1 METRAHYVAV
11 GAFVL
16 AMVFLGFAAVLW
28 LAGTQFAVNYDHYD
42 IFFKGPVT
50 GLTKGAAVDYNGIR
64 VGQVSEIEIDPNN
77 VEQIRVTVEIKSNV
91 VIKEDAAANVETNI
105 LSGVSYILITRGTQ
119 EAKNLTAHDG
129 QRYPVIRSRRS
140 TLASI
145 SARGPQLL
153 EKLDDI
159 LDHVEDLLNDHNR
172 EVIAATLEHVEKFTG
187 TLSAHTDDIGQMVA
201 EGKNT
206 LTALDKLSSDLDNS
220 YSMPDGVK
228 DQLIGMLKGLSRGQP
243 SDRADAAGDAA
254 RHPHLQPAHARRCR
268 QPCRRGP
275 PIHLGSVAAW
285 PRSSSAIR
293 PACCL
298 VTAAKGI
305 NRNDQETV
313 PPAAPRACLAGG
325 EPCRLRKAVH
335 RPAASALPAHRAR

>member
-16 AMVFLGFAAVLW
+16 ALVFLGFTAVLW
-28 LAGTQFAVNYDHYD
+28 LAGTQFAVDYDHYD

-50 GLTKGAAVDYNGIR
+50 GLSKGAAVDYNGIR

-77 VEQIRVTVEIKSNV
+77 VEQIRVTVEIKSSV

-105 LSGVSYILITRGTQ
+105 LSGVSYVLITRGTQ
-119 EAKNLTAHDG
+119 EAKKLTAHDG

-172 EVIAATLEHVEKFTG
+172 EIIAATLEHVEKFTG
-187 TLSAHTDDIGQMVA
+187 TLSAHSDDIGQLVA
-201 EGKNT
+201 EGKNA
-206 LTALDKLSSDLDNS
+206 LAALDKLSTDVDNS
-220 YSMPDGVK
+220 YTTPDGVK
-228 DQLIGMLKGLSRGQP
+228 DQLVGMLKGLNLASRQIE
-243 SDRADAAGDAA
+243 
-254 RHPHLQPAHARRCR
+254 LT
-268 QPCRRGP
+268 
-275 PIHLGSVAAW
+275 L
-285 PRSSSAIR
+285 
-293 PACCL
+293 
-298 VTAAKGI
+298 
-305 NRNDQETV
+305 QETRPGIRAFSQHTLV
-313 PPAAPRACLAGG
+313 DIDSLIGEARQFISGLSRLAAQFERDPT
-325 EPCRLRKAVH
+325 RLLFGDRREGYQPK
-335 RPAASALPAHRAR
+335 

>member
-16 AMVFLGFAAVLW
+16 ALVFLGFTAVLW

-42 IFFKGPVT
+42 IFFKGAVS
-50 GLTKGAAVDYNGIR
+50 GLSKGAAVDYNGIR

-119 EAKNLTAHDG
+119 EAKKLTAREG
-129 QRYPVIRSRRS
+129 QRYPVIRPRRS
-140 TLASI
+140 TFASI

-172 EVIAATLEHVEKFTG
+172 EVFAATLEHVEKVTG
-187 TLSAHTDDIGQMVA
+187 ALSAHSDDIGQMVA
-201 EGKNT
+201 EGKNA
-206 LTALDKLSSDLDNS
+206 LTAFDKLSTDVDNS
-220 YSMPDGVK
+220 YITPDGVK
-228 DQLIGMLKGLSRGQP
+228 DQLIGMLKGLNLASRQIE
-243 SDRADAAGDAA
+243 
-254 RHPHLQPAHARRCR
+254 LT
-268 QPCRRGP
+268 
-275 PIHLGSVAAW
+275 L
-285 PRSSSAIR
+285 
-293 PACCL
+293 
-298 VTAAKGI
+298 
-305 NRNDQETV
+305 QETRPGIRTFSQHTLV
-313 PPAAPRACLAGG
+313 DIDSLVGEVRQFISGLSRLAAQLERDPT
-325 EPCRLRKAVH
+325 RLLFGDRREGYQPK
-335 RPAASALPAHRAR
+335 

>member
-16 AMVFLGFAAVLW
+16 ALVFLGFTAVLW

-105 LSGVSYILITRGTQ
+105 LSGVSYIMITRGTQ

-187 TLSAHTDDIGQMVA
+187 TLSTHTDDIGQMVA
-201 EGKNT
+201 EGKNA
-206 LTALDKLSSDLDNS
+206 LTALDKLSTDVDNS
-220 YSMPDGVK
+220 YTMPEGVK
-228 DQLIGMLKGLSRGQP
+228 DQLIGMLKGLSLT
-243 SDRADAAGDAA
+243 S
-254 RHPHLQPAHARRCR
+254 R
-268 QPCRRGP
+268 Q
-275 PIHLGSVAAW
+275 IELT
-285 PRSSSAIR
+285 
-293 PACCL
+293 L
-298 VTAAKGI
+298 
-305 NRNDQETV
+305 QETRPGIRTFSQHTLV
-313 PPAAPRACLAGG
+313 DIDSLVGEVRQFISGLSRLAAQLERDPT
-325 EPCRLRKAVH
+325 RLLFGDRREGYQPK
-335 RPAASALPAHRAR
+335 